1 MPPLAEVQR
10 LLRAAIVG
18 GELSEVAPLL
28 FGGADPAGR
37 LAMHSRHYEASLVR
51 ALLVKFPATTWLVGS
66 TLMDQ
71 AAREFVRRHPPTAPC
86 IAEYGE
92 DFPRFLAARESARGL
107 HYLRFFAELEWQI
120 GRAAIAA
127 DGPAIDLPALVAYGD
142 QIADVA
148 FVVQPSL
155 GYLAG
160 SWPVDELMR
169 LYLSDT
175 APEQYRLSAAEI
187 RLEICGSR
195 GIFRFDRLEP
205 AEFSFR
211 QALAQGSPL
220 GVAAERA
227 LEVDENLDIGAALR
241 RFVTSGLVAGVRSP
255 RPTNTL
261 RASGP
266 TNEPA

>member
-1 MPPLAEVQR
+1 VPPLAEVQR

-18 GELSEVAPLL
+18 QESSEVVPFLV
-28 FGGADPAGR
+28 GGAEPAGR
-37 LAMHSRHYEASLVR
+37 LAIHTRHYEASLVR
-51 ALLVKFPATTWLVGS
+51 ALLLKYPATAWLVGS

-71 AAREFVRRHPPTAPC
+71 AAREFVHRHPPTAPC

-92 DFPRFLAARESARGL
+92 GFPRFLAEYDVARDL
-107 HYLRFFAELEWQI
+107 PYLRFFTELEWHI
-120 GRAAIAA
+120 GHAAIAA
-127 DGPAIDLPALVAYGD
+127 DGPAINLPALAAYED

-155 GYLAG
+155 RYLAG

-175 APEQYRLSAAEI
+175 APEQYRLSAAET

-195 GIFRFDRLEP
+195 GAFRFDRLAP
-205 AEFSFR
+205 GEFSFR

-220 GVAAERA
+220 GVAAEQA
-227 LEVDENLDIGAALR
+227 LEVDESLDIGAALR
-241 RFVTSGLVAGVRSP
+241 GFVTSGLVAEVRSP
-255 RPTNTL
+255 
-261 RASGP
+261 
-266 TNEPA
+266 